1 MMTNIALRRMRKE
14 RIWSLAIIGLL
25 IVGLTAWI
33 IVPSI
38 SASLQEGLSSYS
50 NSIATYMFVYNTG
63 EDGFKSRISENVTN
77 DIISVEGVQEVY
89 PILINFSSFIENGNM
104 TNLPKG
110 AIVMVESAVI
120 GGHGGF
126 PQSLIVISEGK
137 LPENEAGFLTNGVA
151 SGTFSMNT
159 TYTAIFELSS
169 EDERPN
175 STDLYKDFL
184 GREYVQFN
192 ATAVGKM
199 PYNPILQ
206 QVYIL
211 WNSTFLRQ
219 KLGDQLYDQTFGGEG
234 GTLFIVKAEDINQ
247 VKTIASKIASIF
259 DNYLGY
265 SVVYDQATVAA
276 QLSFQSGSGILFN
289 LIGITSLF
297 SVVSMVFLITYL
309 FSGRRSWEAGLL
321 VTQGWSWRRV
331 TKLFFY
337 YYIVLGIISVAI
349 STVISLIIASQI
361 GYSFQVYGNT
371 LTVAILISPYMLASG
386 IVIALLVSG
395 VVAYFALWRMK
406 KIGLDNL
413 LREY

>member
-1 MMTNIALRRMRKE
+1 
-14 RIWSLAIIGLL
+14 
-25 IVGLTAWI
+25 
-33 IVPSI
+33 
-38 SASLQEGLSSYS
+38 
-50 NSIATYMFVYNTG
+50 
-63 EDGFKSRISENVTN
+63 
-77 DIISVEGVQEVY
+77 
-89 PILINFSSFIENGNM
+89 
-104 TNLPKG
+104 
-110 AIVMVESAVI
+110 
-120 GGHGGF
+120 
-126 PQSLIVISEGK
+126 
-137 LPENEAGFLTNGVA
+137 LTNGVA